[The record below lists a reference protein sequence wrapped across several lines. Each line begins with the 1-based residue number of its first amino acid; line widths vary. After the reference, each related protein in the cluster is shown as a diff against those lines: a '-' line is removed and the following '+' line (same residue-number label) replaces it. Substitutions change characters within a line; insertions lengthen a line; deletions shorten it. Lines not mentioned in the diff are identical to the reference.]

1 MAARK
6 KVLFVDDEPSIRV
19 TLPAILERNGFEIT
33 AVASVPEAIAAISH
47 AQFDVL
53 LSDLNIG
60 EPGDGFTVVSAMRR
74 VQPQARAF
82 IITGYPDFESAL
94 RAIRNQVDDYFVK
107 PTDANMLVAML
118 QQKLLEPKQTQYGPL
133 KQVSQVLQELQP
145 VVIRVFAEV
154 VPSHPELR
162 HIKLQEEKIADHVP
176 AVLVEL
182 TSRVRSGATELRPET
197 QAAAVA
203 YGTLRYE
210 QGYSVAMLVTEC
222 HLLEHVISA
231 TLQDNLLRIEMS
243 TLIRDMIGIG
253 ESLNAFTEEAVRA
266 FSHASLPHTA

>member
-19 TLPAILERNGFEIT
+19 TLPAILERNGFEVT
-33 AVASVPEAIAAISH
+33 AVASVTEAIAAISH

-107 PTDANMLVAML
+107 PTDATALVAML

-162 HIKLQEEKIADHVP
+162 HVKLQEEKIADHVP

-182 TSRVRSGATELRPET
+182 TSRVRSGATKLRPET

-203 YGTLRYE
+203 YGTRRHE